1 MYPEVYLSTS
11 IRQKSQ
17 RGFSVIELMVVVAI
31 TITLTAATLI
41 GFSGNK
47 RAYAADD
54 EATKVLSFF
63 REAHQRALAQRQ
75 AQRIT
80 IDRQNHLIRLADM
93 GTLPGGDEMIIN
105 RGVLNTQVTIEQPTV
120 DGNLLSSPN
129 APYNYP
135 AAVFDLNGAVD
146 IYFLADGSV
155 TNATGYAS
163 ASPAPVSLT
172 LFFSP
177 IQGTA
182 QSATQPAGNL
192 IRAVTLYGPT
202 ASAKF
207 WRFDTNKFTWEVN

>member
-1 MYPEVYLSTS
+1 MKTDVYLSMPA
-11 IRQKSQ
+11 RQNQ
-17 RGFSVIELMVVVAI
+17 QDGFSIIELMVVVAI

-63 REAHQRALAQRQ
+63 REGHQRALSQRQ

-80 IDRQNHLIRLADM
+80 IDRQNNLIRLTDM

-105 RGVLNTQVTIEQPTV
+105 RGTLNTQVTMDQPNI
-120 DGNLLSSPN
+120 DGNLLAPPN

-135 AAVFDLNGAVD
+135 SAAFDLHGT
-146 IYFLADGSV
+146 IEIFFLADGSV
-155 TNATGYAS
+155 TNAAGYVS

-172 LFFSP
+172 MFFSP
-177 IQGTA
+177 TQGTA
-182 QSATQPAGNL
+182 ESPAQPAGNL

-207 WRFDTNKFTWEVN
+207 WRFDTNKFSWEVN